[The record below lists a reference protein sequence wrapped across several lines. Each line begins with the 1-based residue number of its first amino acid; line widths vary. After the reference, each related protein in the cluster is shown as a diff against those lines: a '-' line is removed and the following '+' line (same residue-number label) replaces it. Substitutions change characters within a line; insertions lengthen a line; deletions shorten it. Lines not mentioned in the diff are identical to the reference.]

1 MIHSVDAITVV
12 VVVVI
17 VDVVVVMIVAVVVA
31 VVVIIAAVVIVA
43 VVVVVIVAVVVV
55 LIVAVVVV
63 AVIVDVVVAIFIVA
77 VVVIIIIYV
86 YLSKCSS
93 FNLNSQVLQ
102 SSSAFAKSL
111 QSEARRFPNSSMKLH
126 VLVILSTLVA
136 LNYGVQLSAKPD
148 GLYYNGKKVF
158 LSGVNIAWN
167 WYGYDFGNNKVM

>member
-12 VVVVI
+12 VVVVIVDVVI

-31 VVVIIAAVVIVA
+31 VVVIIAAVAIVA
-43 VVVVVIVAVVVV
+43 VVVV
-55 LIVAVVVV
+55 
-63 AVIVDVVVAIFIVA
+63 VIVDVVVAIFIVA

-111 QSEARRFPNSSMKLH
+111 QSKARRFPNSSMKLH

-136 LNYGVQLSAKPD
+136 LNSGVQLSAKPD

-167 WYGYDFGNNKVM
+167 